1 MTAAPGSF
9 RDPQGRVF
17 EYEQRIFRALF
28 APLAPFPETWN
39 SAGPLAP
46 FFDAGI
52 LWPARPLKP
61 DEAPPA
67 LAAEAPGAVGFLEHP
82 RLDPITFPFEWP
94 FALLKKAALMH
105 LGFHRDLLKRGL
117 TLSDGYAYNVQFV
130 GGRPVFID
138 ALAVVPYV
146 EGQPWAGYAQFCESF
161 LNPLLLASRG
171 CETWQDQYRGRMRG
185 IPTREVARQ
194 LGWWG
199 AMRAGAFVHVYLS
212 ASVET
217 RAAVARAQ
225 SDRPMR
231 KPAGFSKGGL
241 DLMLASLERSIR
253 KLVLPG
259 VGGVHWGDYEGRN
272 SYATQE
278 RELKHRLVREF
289 VQRHRPT
296 CLLDIGC
303 NAGEY
308 SELALDAGAESAVGF
323 ERDGPAVQR
332 AAERSMRLLRPFLPL
347 QIDIQNPSPALG
359 WANAERRALRERV
372 HADALLCLALIH
384 HLSLAEGVPLERVIP
399 EVISWAPRG
408 LIEFVPPEDPMA
420 RRVAGPVERLTH
432 PYDFSRFLSI
442 LESVATVENQTRIS
456 ADGRVL
462 VEFHRKQ

>member
-9 RDPQGRVF
+9 RDPQGRVL
-17 EYEQRIFRALF
+17 ESEQRIFRALF
-28 APLAPFPETWN
+28 APLAPFPDTWN
-39 SAGPLAP
+39 PTGPLAD
-46 FFDAGI
+46 FYNAGT
-52 LWPARPLKP
+52 LWPARPLTRAEIP
-61 DEAPPA
+61 AA
-67 LAAEAPGAVGFLEHP
+67 LAAEAPAAVGFLEHP

-94 FALLKKAALMH
+94 FALLKKAALLH
-105 LGFHRDLLKRGL
+105 LGFHRELMKRGF
-117 TLSDGYAYNVQFV
+117 TLSDGSAYNVQLV

-138 ALAVVPYV
+138 ALAIVPYV

-171 CETWQDQYRGRMRG
+171 CEMWQDLYRGRMRG
-185 IPTREVARQ
+185 ITTRETARQ

-212 ASVET
+212 SQVET

-225 SDRPMR
+225 TDQPTRAR
-231 KPAGFSKGGL
+231 AGFSKAGL
-241 DLMLASLERSIR
+241 DLMLGSLERAIR
-253 KLVLPG
+253 KLGLPG
-259 VGGVHWGDYEGRN
+259 AGGVHWGDYEGQN
-272 SYATQE
+272 SYAAQE
-278 RELKHRLVREF
+278 RDLKHRLVREF
-289 VQRHRPT
+289 VQRHRPK

-308 SELALDAGAESAVGF
+308 SEVALDAGAESVIGF

-332 AAERSMRLLRPFLPL
+332 AAERAMRLQRRFLPL
-347 QIDIQNPSPALG
+347 QVDIQNPSPALG
-359 WANAERRALRERV
+359 WANAERRALRERL
-372 HADALLCLALIH
+372 HCDASLCLALIH
-384 HLSLAEGVPLERVIP
+384 HLSLAEGVPLEQVIP
-399 EVISWAPRG
+399 EVVSWAPRG
-408 LIEFVPPEDPMA
+408 LIEFVPREDPMA

-442 LESVATVENQTRIS
+442 LESVATVENQSRIS